1 MKRASEDH
9 TIPDKGVSLI
19 EHVDIVG
26 SATEI
31 SSLIPVFEHGTFDY
45 ILSSHNFEHLPNPI
59 KFLQGCQK
67 LLKPGGVL
75 SMAVP
80 DKRACFDLFR
90 PHTTVIDWL
99 VAYRADRSR
108 PSPEQI
114 FQSSAYC
121 STLKHR
127 TNNVGAFSVHTP
139 LIGITVDGD
148 LGASYRKWQASG
160 ETSTYEDAHCSVMT
174 PASFELLILECRHL
188 GLLSLEIES
197 VSEPEGCEFFVRLVN
212 SRVACA
218 VPDISAARTTLMR
231 KTLEEG
237 QIQRTRKMLLRNK
250 KWTMRKRFSLNYIR
264 AILEEI
270 VESINGVLPGLL
282 KAS

>member
-1 MKRASEDH
+1 MPRSAILNGITKDMRGIEIAPWFAPLAPKRHGFNCLVVDVFSKDELSKRAAADH
-9 TIPDKGVSLI
+9 NIPDKNVSLI

-31 SSLIPVFEHGTFDY
+31 SSLIPVSEHGTFDY
-45 ILSSHNFEHLPNPI
+45 IISSHNFEHLPNPI
-59 KFLQGCQK
+59 KFL
-67 LLKPGGVL
+67 
-75 SMAVP
+75 
-80 DKRACFDLFR
+80 R
-90 PHTTVIDWL
+90 
-99 VAYRADRSR
+99 
-108 PSPEQI
+108 
-114 FQSSAYC
+114 
-121 STLKHR
+121 
-127 TNNVGAFSVHTP
+127 
-139 LIGITVDGD
+139 
-148 LGASYRKWQASG
+148 ASG

-270 VESINGVLPGLL
+270 VESINGVLPGLR